1 MNIMNKRIKDI
12 RLALDMT
19 QIQFSDRIGI
29 KQSSLSAIENGVTET
44 IDERNIRIICKEFNI
59 SEDWLRYGTGD
70 MFRTEE
76 GLLELIAVKL
86 DDLDDLDR
94 KIISEYLK
102 LSPKHKKIMKD
113 FIKKLF

>member
-44 IDERNIRIICKEFNI
+44 IDERNIRMICNEFSV
-59 SEDWLRYGTGD
+59 SEEWIRNGEGE
-70 MFRTEE
+70 MFRSVE
-76 GLLELIAVKL
+76 GLLELIADKMDEL
-86 DDLDDLDR
+86 DETDK
-94 KIISEYLK
+94 KIISEHLK